1 MLVADLLTKVLA
13 KRELVCAIPEF
24 CTCKERDPGGMD
36 LWNTTVGTDVILVMG
51 LVHPVSA

>member
-24 CTCKERDPGGMD
+24 CTCKERDPGE
-36 LWNTTVGTDVILVMG
+36 WICGTQRLA
-51 LVHPVSA
+51 LTLSL